1 MKIDVLA
8 NEIKR
13 IADALESIA
22 KFQGLERNNGHEKFD
37 FSSGSFFSWS
47 TLNNSFRVIE
57 HSFEDDL
64 ELLLGIDEAKIKL
77 EDNTI
82 RFAKGFRVNNALL
95 WGARGMGKSSLVR
108 ATTSK
113 LMRQF
118 KDLKL
123 VEVPRT
129 SLNKLGDILG
139 FMEDD
144 RFRFVLFC
152 DDLAFSQEED
162 SYHYLKSLL
171 DGGVNRYENIVFY
184 ATSNRRHLISRKMD
198 ENEDIILSD
207 EVNQKIAL
215 SDRFGLWLGFYDC
228 DQDTYLKMV
237 EMYLKRINFDFLD
250 DNWKKKAIEWQIGR
264 GSRSGRTA
272 WQFICQYANNK

>member
-1 MKIDVLA
+1 MLMKIDMLA
-8 NEIKR
+8 NEMKR
-13 IADALESIA
+13 IADALESIV
-22 KFQGLERNNGHEKFD
+22 KFQELERDNGKEKFD

-47 TLNNSFRVIE
+47 ALNNTFKVIE

-64 ELLLGIDEAKIKL
+64 DLLLGIDESKIKL
-77 EDNTI
+77 EENTN

-113 LMRQF
+113 LMKRF
-118 KDLKL
+118 KNLKL

-152 DDLAFSQEED
+152 DDLAFSKEED
-162 SYHYLKSLL
+162 
-171 DGGVNRYENIVFY
+171 
-184 ATSNRRHLISRKMD
+184 
-198 ENEDIILSD
+198 
-207 EVNQKIAL
+207 
-215 SDRFGLWLGFYDC
+215 
-228 DQDTYLKMV
+228 
-237 EMYLKRINFDFLD
+237 FLH
-250 DNWKKKAIEWQIGR
+250 
-264 GSRSGRTA
+264 
-272 WQFICQYANNK
+272 